1 MKSREYVNTLNGL
14 IYWLEDGAVMM
25 RKDGV
30 NIARQSNM
38 TAETFFAMVGN
49 DTLILVEQEPEQKSM
64 TMNEFSNF
72 LAGID
77 KSTTTATAQTAIQG
91 GPPILPSTVAATS
104 SHSRCARATACRM
117 TTTRMTTWASGFAGR
132 SSTATLRE
140 QSASWAT
147 LAASIATG
155 VNSASRSNSNSTFC
169 QTPGKRIWHNGH
181 TPNNGDTP

>member
-1 MKSREYVNTLNGL
+1 MKSCEYVNTLNGL

-38 TAETFFAMVGN
+38 TAETFFEMVGN
-49 DTLILVEQEPEQKSM
+49 DTLLLVEEEPEQKSM

-91 GPPILPSTVAATS
+91 GAT
-104 SHSRCARATACRM
+104 H
-117 TTTRMTTWASGFAGR
+117 
-132 SSTATLRE
+132 
-140 QSASWAT
+140 
-147 LAASIATG
+147 IAIDG
-155 VNSASRSNSNSTFC
+155 
-169 QTPGKRIWHNGH
+169 
-181 TPNNGDTP
+181 NGDVFAFKMRPRPCLPDDDDANDYLGEWLRGSEQYGHIARTVCFLGNTGREHRNWRELCFQIPQQ